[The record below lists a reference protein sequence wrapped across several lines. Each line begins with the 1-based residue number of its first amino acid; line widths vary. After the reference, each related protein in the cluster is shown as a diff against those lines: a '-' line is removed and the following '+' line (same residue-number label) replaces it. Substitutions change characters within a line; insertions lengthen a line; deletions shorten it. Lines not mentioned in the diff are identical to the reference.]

1 MDGKSQFEALIYQG
15 LSDDVGLN
23 YKKAAIVTFY
33 TRYVRY

>member
-15 LSDDVGLN
+15 LSDDGGLN
-23 YKKAAIVTFY
+23 YKKAAIITFY